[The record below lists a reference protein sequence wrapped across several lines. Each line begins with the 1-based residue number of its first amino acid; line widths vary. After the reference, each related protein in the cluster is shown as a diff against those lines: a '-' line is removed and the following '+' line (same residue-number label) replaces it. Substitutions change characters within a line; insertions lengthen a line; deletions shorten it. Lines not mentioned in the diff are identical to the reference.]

1 MNRTK
6 KMDTSEKIM
15 MAAIDL
21 MAEHGY
27 NGVSTQ
33 EIAARA
39 GFSEKTLF
47 RHFQSKQNLLE
58 SAFNHYHYAE
68 EMKDLFHEKIVW
80 DLHADLLLICRS
92 YHRIMYQNRKLIK
105 ISAKVGDKLPGFRE
119 RTHRHPQ
126 QLKDFLT
133 GYFEEMYKKGKV
145 IEMDF
150 ESKAIAFLYMNYGT
164 AMGRMNNDP
173 ILTDIPFESFV
184 EESVSIFTRALR
196 P

>member
-1 MNRTK
+1 MNSNK

-33 EIAARA
+33 EIAIRA

-58 SAFNHYHYAE
+58 TAFNRYHYAE
-68 EMKDLFHEKIVW
+68 EMKDLFMKKIVW
-80 DLHADLLLICRS
+80 DLHTDLFMICRS

-105 ISAKVGDKLPGFRE
+105 ISAKVGDTLPGFRE
-119 RTHRHPQ
+119 KTHEHPQ
-126 QLKDFLT
+126 QLKEFLT
-133 GYFEEMYKKGKV
+133 GYFEEMNKKGKI
-145 IEMDF
+145 IETDF
-150 ESKAIAFLYMNYGT
+150 ESKAIAFLYMNFGT

-173 ILTDIPFESFV
+173 ILTNIPIETFIK
-184 EESVSIFTRALR
+184 ESVSIFTRALT

>member
-1 MNRTK
+1 MNGNK
-6 KMDTSEKIM
+6 KMNTSEKIM

-33 EIAARA
+33 EIATRA

-58 SAFNHYHYAE
+58 SAFNRYHYAE
-68 EMKDLFHEKIVW
+68 EMKDLFLKKIVW
-80 DLHADLLLICRS
+80 DLQKDLLMVCRS

-105 ISAKVGDKLPGFRE
+105 ISTKVGDSLPGFRE
-119 RTHRHPQ
+119 RTHQHPQ
-126 QLKDFLT
+126 QLKEFLT
-133 GYFEEMYKKGKV
+133 GYFEEMYKKGKI
-145 IEMDF
+145 IETDF
-150 ESKAIAFLYMNYGT
+150 ESNAKAFLYMNFGA

-173 ILTDIPFESFV
+173 IFAGTPIDSFI
-184 EESVSIFTRALR
+184 EASVSIFTRALR